1 MEFKLK
7 KISGDAS
14 FREFYKIE
22 KKTNISILVRS
33 SKDKFK
39 NLIVYAAV
47 NDLLRRNKIR
57 APKLIN
63 QFFNQEMMEIEN
75 LGDHSLCEIIRKKK
89 NKLSLYKKIINI
101 LIKIRKINLKKKI
114 KYKKSKIKFSEY
126 NLSELHK
133 ESDIFFDWY
142 LKNNCSKKN
151 FLRLK
156 KKIKKEL
163 NDLYKKLYFKNNC
176 FVHRDF
182 HADNIMVKNKTLG
195 IIDSQDA
202 IKGNLLYD
210 VASLVD
216 DVRIKTN
223 NNFKTSLLKYYL
235 TKTKKIKEKEYV
247 MAKQDLSILSIQR
260 NLKILGIFVRLY
272 KRDGKINYLKFLPHT
287 WKLIELRMNNEIFNN
302 LKKLLDYAV
311 PKKNRNKMNF
321 NAN

>member
-1 MEFKLK
+1 
-7 KISGDAS
+7 
-14 FREFYKIE
+14 
-22 KKTNISILVRS
+22 
-33 SKDKFK
+33 
-39 NLIVYAAV
+39 
-47 NDLLRRNKIR
+47 
-57 APKLIN
+57 
-63 QFFNQEMMEIEN
+63 
-75 LGDHSLCEIIRKKK
+75 
-89 NKLSLYKKIINI
+89 
-101 LIKIRKINLKKKI
+101 
-114 KYKKSKIKFSEY
+114 
-126 NLSELHK
+126 
-133 ESDIFFDWY
+133 
-142 LKNNCSKKN
+142 
-151 FLRLK
+151 
-156 KKIKKEL
+156 
-163 NDLYKKLYFKNNC
+163 
-176 FVHRDF
+176 
-182 HADNIMVKNKTLG
+182 MVKNKTLG

-235 TKTKKIKEKEYV
+235 NKNKKIKEKEYV